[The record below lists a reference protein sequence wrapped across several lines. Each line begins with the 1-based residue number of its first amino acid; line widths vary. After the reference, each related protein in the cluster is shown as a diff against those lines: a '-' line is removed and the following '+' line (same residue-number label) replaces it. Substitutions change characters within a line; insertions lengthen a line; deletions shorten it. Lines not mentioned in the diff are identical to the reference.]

1 MQRIFQL
8 PIEHAVIIRFSLGLP
23 WLFDC
28 RTTNQNQNTKLTYN
42 QLSVDCGF
50 KQTILFAT
58 TVLHNHYQF
67 TNTRSVESHQ
77 DTIEV
82 TKTLSSH

>member
-1 MQRIFQL
+1 MQQSWPSTANITCSCQKIF
-8 PIEHAVIIRFSLGLP
+8 LGLGY
-23 WLFDC
+23 LIVEQL
-28 RTTNQNQNTKLTYN
+28 TKNENTKSTYN
-42 QLSVDCGF
+42 YLSIDCGF
-50 KQTILFAT
+50 QQTILFAT